1 MATAILVSDYVL
13 SKNCYLHDR
22 EYEAKGHNHKVCGE
36 KTSTTKV
43 TASGEGGGSEGT
55 GSDNEGVGGG
65 GAEGSGGGGER
76 GSLEGGCKNAR
87 RCC

>member
-1 MATAILVSDYVL
+1 MIGSTRQKGTITKFVAI
-13 SKNCYLHDR
+13 KQ
-22 EYEAKGHNHKVCGE
+22 A
-36 KTSTTKV
+36 TTKV